1 MAGTNP
7 AMTQLQSPRV
17 ASPALATSKR
27 RRQARRGFS
36 MLVRG
41 LECDALLRQRAS
53 FSTSATLGRFSAIL
67 GLNARFWPDR

>member
-27 RRQARRGFS
+27 RRQARLSFS
-36 MLVRG
+36 MLVVSNVTLSYASG
-41 LECDALLRQRAS
+41 VIQHLGDAWPLLCHTGAERPLLA
-53 FSTSATLGRFSAIL
+53 
-67 GLNARFWPDR
+67 